1 MRSLLLVYSTG
12 MKSLL
17 SPWLQNIYFSPFLWI
32 LVPFLRIPVP
42 FQWIL
47 VDSGGMAPFLQES
60 VGQGKVLSWAP
71 SSSPCMLLLPSC
83 VLWSCCHGAASS
95 SSSCMSSLPHCLC
108 CLIVV
113 PCPPH
118 CNVMLCPCYVIV

>member
-32 LVPFLRIPVP
+32 LVPF
-42 FQWIL
+42 QWIL

-60 VGQGKVLSWAP
+60 VGQGEVLVP
-71 SSSPCMLLLPSC
+71 SADSDIGESNLVNAFFRL
-83 VLWSCCHGAASS
+83 
-95 SSSCMSSLPHCLC
+95 
-108 CLIVV
+108 
-113 PCPPH
+113 
-118 CNVMLCPCYVIV
+118 